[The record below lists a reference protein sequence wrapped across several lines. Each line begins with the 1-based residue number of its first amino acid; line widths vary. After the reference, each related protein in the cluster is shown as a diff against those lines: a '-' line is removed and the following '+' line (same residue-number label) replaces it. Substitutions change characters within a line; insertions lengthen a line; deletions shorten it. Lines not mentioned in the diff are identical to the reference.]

1 MHLMALG
8 LAVKEKSLFLCT
20 DSNRHSYNSFFSTQS
35 IIKCD
40 LSDIKTNSIYIGI
53 REGKAAL

>member
-8 LAVKEKSLFLCT
+8 LAVKGKSVFLST
-20 DSNRHSYNSFFSTQS
+20 DSKRHSYNSYFSTQS

-40 LSDIKTNSIYIGI
+40 LSDIKTNSIY
-53 REGKAAL
+53 RNK